1 MSITY
6 DLLLDEA
13 LGLGLDVKEK
23 PLKSCDGRIK
33 GKRIAIRQ
41 DIDTDSR
48 KACVLAEELGHYY
61 TSVGD
66 IIDLDNMDNAR
77 QEQRAR
83 KWAYKKLIPFE
94 DVLRAVSAGCTRVWE
109 FAEYLNV
116 DEAFVK
122 ECFECYGL
130 L

>member
-1 MSITY
+1 MSCSY
-6 DLLLDEA
+6 EDLLKEYENELDITERPMRND
-13 LGLGLDVKEK
+13 GLYA
-23 PLKSCDGRIK
+23 DGCVWINSK
-33 GKRIAIRQ
+33 MPE
-41 DIDTDSR
+41 SR
-48 KACVLAEELGHYY
+48 KVSILAEEIGHHE
-61 TSVGD
+61 TSSGD
-66 IIDLDNMDNAR
+66 ILNLDNMDNAR

>member
-1 MSITY
+1 MSCSY
-6 DLLLDEA
+6 EDLLKEYENELDITERPMRND
-13 LGLGLDVKEK
+13 GLYA
-23 PLKSCDGRIK
+23 DGCVWINCK
-33 GKRIAIRQ
+33 MPE
-41 DIDTDSR
+41 SR
-48 KACVLAEELGHYY
+48 KVSILAEEIGHHE
-61 TSVGD
+61 TSSGD
-66 IIDLDNMDNAR
+66 ILNLDNMDNAR

-94 DVLRAVSAGCTRVWE
+94 DVLRAVSAGCTRLWE